1 MIKLIIIIFC
11 AVAVALLFI
20 HLLVKLAVKKAEQVE
35 AIKEQARQVEKLR
48 QQAERTNGSYK
59 TIKAGNI

>member
-1 MIKLIIIIFC
+1 MIKLTIIIFC
-11 AVAVALLFI
+11 ASVVALLLV
-20 HLLVKLAVKKAEQVE
+20 HLLIKLAVKKAEQVE

-59 TIKAGNI
+59 TIKAGN